1 VGSLFWLVPIPL
13 VDSCSSSR
21 LRLLP
26 QCDGVGAAS
35 GCRRGRGT
43 AASRPAGWT
52 RWNWRRVN
60 ATSRGRRRPYHAR
73 RSGALPGR
81 RCRWQRPAEH
91 GGDRRRRCRRQRLSR
106 RGLALRRLQSP
117 GGGAATWGWQQEHG
131 GSRRSC
137 GSGGTGEHDESASSS
152 LCDRPRELKH
162 PRVTHLPSPG
172 LHGLDWNP

>member
-60 ATSRGRRRPYHAR
+60 ATSRGRRRPDHAR
-73 RSGALPGR
+73 KERCLAWAEVQVAEAGGAQRRPPKAVPAPAPLPAWPGVEASAEPGWRSCDLGLATR
-81 RCRWQRPAEH
+81 A
-91 GGDRRRRCRRQRLSR
+91 RRQQEELRQRRHWCARRERL
-106 RGLALRRLQSP
+106 L
-117 GGGAATWGWQQEHG
+117 
-131 GSRRSC
+131 
-137 GSGGTGEHDESASSS
+137 
-152 LCDRPRELKH
+152 
-162 PRVTHLPSPG
+162 LPV
-172 LHGLDWNP
+172 

>member
-1 VGSLFWLVPIPL
+1 MGSLFWLVPIPL

-60 ATSRGRRRPYHAR
+60 ATSRGRRRPDHAR

-91 GGDRRRRCRRQRLSR
+91 GGDRRRRCRRQHLSW
-106 RGLALRRLQSP
+106 RGGVAWLGGARHLGWHDSADPWWRRLRL
-117 GGGAATWGWQQEHG
+117 AAAVAADG
-131 GSRRSC
+131 
-137 GSGGTGEHDESASSS
+137 
-152 LCDRPRELKH
+152 
-162 PRVTHLPSPG
+162 
-172 LHGLDWNP
+172 